1 MATQTKRVYSRK
13 RYVAPIMYANYTAEK
28 YYRAQMYNS
37 SVAGMYFESDD
48 ALQPGAGVC
57 IKMVNY
63 VPETD
68 GTEAYRFYQA
78 KVKWC
83 KNIAKADASYYGV
96 GVQYVAKG
104 HTVCEGNVCESGYSC
119 SLCGENHPYDE
130 IHETEDF
137 VYLCSHCFKQLEAL
151 PDGRIKKSIDDFL
164 IGNVI

>member
-1 MATQTKRVYSRK
+1 
-13 RYVAPIMYANYTAEK
+13 MYANYTREK

-37 SVAGMYFESDD
+37 SVTGMYFESDD
-48 ALQPGAGVC
+48 ALGRGEGIC

-63 VPETD
+63 APETD
-68 GTEAYRFYQA
+68 GPEAYRFYQA

-104 HTVCEGNVCESGYSC
+104 HTVCESGYSC
-119 SLCGENHPYDE
+119 SLCGENHPDGE
-130 IHETEDF
+130 IHETEDS
-137 VYLCSHCFKQLEAL
+137 VYLCSACFKHLEAL
-151 PDGRIKKSIDDFL
+151 SDGRIKKSIDDFL